1 MVHRVSAE
9 SAVDDAV
16 MRDCVR
22 SGYRQVPRLSHVEVQ
37 SPASEPVLAI
47 RELTGVDGGIGSH
60 VTSVTVIGCDRFPGR
75 SSLFLDMG

>member
-37 SPASEPVLAI
+37 SPASEPIVRL
-47 RELTGVDGGIGSH
+47 RLQV
-60 VTSVTVIGCDRFPGR
+60 
-75 SSLFLDMG
+75 